1 MTTPGPT
8 TQDILDERYGRGR
21 SASRRWVV
29 FVGIGGA
36 IVAVGLFAW
45 MTVANSMNAVSA
57 ETTGFEVTDEHA
69 VSLRFQVSAPAGRS
83 IACALEAQD
92 EQHGVVGWR
101 IVEYPA
107 SDMHVRA
114 FHEAIPTTAAAT
126 TGLVNACWVT

>member
-1 MTTPGPT
+1 MTTPGLT
-8 TQDILDERYGRGR
+8 NQDMLDERYGRGR
-21 SASRRWVV
+21 SASRRWVIFAGLAAAV
-29 FVGIGGA
+29 I
-36 IVAVGLFAW
+36 AVGLFAW
-45 MTVANSMNAVSA
+45 MTVANSVNSVSA
-57 ETTGFEVTDEHA
+57 ETTGFEVTSGHE

-101 IVEYPA
+101 VVEYPA

-114 FHEAIPTTAAAT
+114 FRESVPTTAEAT

>member
-8 TQDILDERYGRGR
+8 TQDMLDERYGRGR
-21 SASRRWVV
+21 TASRRWTVA
-29 FVGIGGA
+29 GIGAA
-36 IVAVGLFAW
+36 IIAVGLLTW
-45 MTVANSMNAVSA
+45 LTVANSMDAVSA
-57 ETTGFEVTDEHA
+57 ETTGFQVVDGHS

-101 IVEYPA
+101 IVEYPG

-114 FHEAIPTTAAAT
+114 FHEVLPTTAEAT